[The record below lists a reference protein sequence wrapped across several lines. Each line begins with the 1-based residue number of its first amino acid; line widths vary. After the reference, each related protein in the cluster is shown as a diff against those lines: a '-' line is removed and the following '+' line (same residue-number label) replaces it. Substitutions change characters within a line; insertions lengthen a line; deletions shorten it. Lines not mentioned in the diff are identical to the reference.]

1 MIYLLIGEQSLLLKS
16 TLNQIVNNAIDYK
29 DEFNYIN
36 LDFENNSLESIL
48 DCLQTPAFGS
58 DKKVVIVKN
67 PYFFNDAK
75 KKLPF
80 TNDLTELEQY
90 LYNPNDDCEFI
101 IICQKEYYNPKH
113 KIATILQKIGTV
125 KNLIIESYEDI
136 KDYAQTIM
144 KKLNIDIEPSAFSL
158 LLSRCKDIV
167 TLEKELGKL
176 SLYSNYIDYEAVEH
190 LVPRPLEENVFDLSN
205 AILKKDTKKAM
216 QIYTDLKTI
225 KTEPIALI
233 SMLSNQFRFMLQ
245 VGILKKTMRSDD
257 EIAKELNAHPYRIK
271 IARENLRK
279 HSIND
284 IKSYLVTLAN
294 LDIDIKKGVKD
305 RYIDFELFLTT
316 NN

>member
-216 QIYTDLKTI
+216 QIYSDLKTI

-233 SMLSNQFRFMLQ
+233 SMLANQFRFMLQ
-245 VGILKKTMRSDD
+245 VGIIKKTMRSDD

-305 RYIDFELFLTT
+305 RYIDFELFLAT

>member
-90 LYNPNDDCEFI
+90 LYNPNDYCEFI

-176 SLYSNYIDYEAVEH
+176 SLYSNYIDYEAVIH

-305 RYIDFELFLTT
+305 RYIDFELFLAT